1 MSKGSEDSE
10 PVGGVSMERVDKFS
24 ISVFPPLNPD
34 HEEIKVTR
42 QTNEATRIPNMH
54 IPPSVLPSPISAA
67 GHDAEVPEAR
77 SSCEQDRG

>member
-10 PVGGVSMERVDKFS
+10 PVGGVSMERVDKCS

-42 QTNEATRIPNMH
+42 QTTEATRILEID
-54 IPPSVLPSPISAA
+54 IPSSVLGKRLSFRQCPM
-67 GHDAEVPEAR
+67 GV
-77 SSCEQDRG
+77 G